1 MNSAKARVLVLGSGG
16 REHALAWK
24 LAQSPQVSHVWV
36 SPGNAGTAGIADLDK
51 SAGTAGI
58 ADLDK
63 SAGTADLFRSA
74 DLDKSAGTAGIADLY
89 KSAGTAD
96 LDKSAQLANLQLQS
110 HDEIVAF
117 AKNNTIDLVVVGP
130 EGYLKDGIV
139 DKLNAAGILAF
150 GPTAEESR
158 LEWSKAHAKELMLQ
172 LSVPTAAF
180 KVAESPEQAIE
191 FLEKDERLRV
201 VKYDGLAAGKGVFV
215 VDSLAEAIDAVHE
228 IKKGQKDF
236 KVVLEEKLF
245 GEELSLF
252 CLCDGKK
259 LLPLAVS
266 QDHKRRFEGD
276 LGPNTGGMGAYLP
289 VAAYDQSLADIVQER
304 IIARLEQGLRQGVYT
319 FKGLLFIGL
328 LLDAEKGVNVLEFN
342 TRFGDPE
349 TEAVLPLLQDD
360 LYVLLRACAEGRLAE
375 EPPRLSNKASVT
387 VIAVTENYPA
397 QSSYGVPI
405 KIGTIPEG
413 VTLFH
418 CGTAIKDG
426 VVVTN
431 GGRILAPTAVADS
444 VPEARALAL
453 AALKEIDFAGLSYR
467 TDIAKRGGLCR
478 SNS

>member
-1 MNSAKARVLVLGSGG
+1 MKIEKAKVMVLGSGG

-24 LAQSPQVSHVWV
+24 LAQSPQVTRVWV
-36 SPGNAGTAGIADLDK
+36 SPGNAGTANINS
-51 SAGTAGI
+51 SAGTANI
-58 ADLDK
+58 YS
-63 SAGTADLFRSA
+63 SAGAADINNLSTT
-74 DLDKSAGTAGIADLY
+74 DNSSKI
-89 KSAGTAD
+89 
-96 LDKSAQLANLQLQS
+96 ANLQLLS

-117 AKNNTIDLVVVGP
+117 AKANAIDLVVVGP

-139 DKLNAAGILAF
+139 DRLNAAGILAF

-158 LEWSKAHAKELMLQ
+158 LEWSKAHAKELMLK

-180 KVAESPEQAIE
+180 KVADSPEQAID
-191 FLEKDERLRV
+191 FLAKDERLRV
-201 VKYDGLAAGKGVFV
+201 VKYDGLAAGKGVYV
-215 VDSLAEAIDAVHE
+215 VDSLAEAVEAVHE
-228 IKKGQKDF
+228 IKKVQKDF

-259 LLPLAVS
+259 LLPLSVS

-276 LGPNTGGMGAYLP
+276 IGPNTGGMGAYLP
-289 VAAYDQSLADIVQER
+289 VAAYDQSLDDIVQER
-304 IIARLEQGLRQGVYT
+304 IIARLEQGLSDGVYS

-360 LYVLLRACAEGRLAE
+360 LLTLLAACAEGRLAE
-375 EPPRLSNKASVT
+375 CSPPQLSAKASVT
-387 VIAVTENYPA
+387 IIAVTESYPA
-397 QSSYGVPI
+397 QSSRGVPI
-405 KIGTIPEG
+405 KIGTMPEG

-418 CGTAIKDG
+418 CGTTIEDG
-426 VVVTN
+426 IMVTN
-431 GGRILAPTAVADS
+431 GGRILAPTAVAET
-444 VPEARALAL
+444 VEEASSLAL
-453 AALKEIDFAGLSYR
+453 AALKEIEFAGLSYR

>member
-236 KVVLEEKLF
+236 KVVLAKNFYRWRSVKITKEDLKVIWDRIL
-245 GEELSLF
+245 GVWALTYR
-252 CLCDGKK
+252 
-259 LLPLAVS
+259 LL
-266 QDHKRRFEGD
+266 HMIR
-276 LGPNTGGMGAYLP
+276 
-289 VAAYDQSLADIVQER
+289 
-304 IIARLEQGLRQGVYT
+304 
-319 FKGLLFIGL
+319 
-328 LLDAEKGVNVLEFN
+328 
-342 TRFGDPE
+342 
-349 TEAVLPLLQDD
+349 VLP
-360 LYVLLRACAEGRLAE
+360 
-375 EPPRLSNKASVT
+375 
-387 VIAVTENYPA
+387 I
-397 QSSYGVPI
+397 
-405 KIGTIPEG
+405 
-413 VTLFH
+413 LF
-418 CGTAIKDG
+418 
-426 VVVTN
+426 
-431 GGRILAPTAVADS
+431 
-444 VPEARALAL
+444 
-453 AALKEIDFAGLSYR
+453 
-467 TDIAKRGGLCR
+467 KRE
-478 SNS
+478 